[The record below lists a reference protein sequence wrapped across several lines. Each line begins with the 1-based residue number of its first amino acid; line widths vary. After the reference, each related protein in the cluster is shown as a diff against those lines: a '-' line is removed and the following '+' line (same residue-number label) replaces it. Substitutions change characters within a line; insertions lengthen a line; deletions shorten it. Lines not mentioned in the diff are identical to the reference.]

1 MKKVLILLLFGLI
14 LFGCNKNEQI
24 KPNLNNE
31 LKEIILENNYI
42 IVDVRTKEEYEIS
55 HVKDAI
61 LIPYDQINEKIS
73 LDKTKKILVYCASG
87 NRSSM
92 AYKSLTNLGYDVYDL
107 GAFDNITL
115 PKE

>member
-1 MKKVLILLLFGLI
+1 MRKILML
-14 LFGCNKNEQI
+14 
-24 KPNLNNE
+24 
-31 LKEIILENNYI
+31 IILCVCVIAVGCGSKKEESDLDKLLAQKEYI
-42 IVDVRTKEEYEIS
+42 IVDVRTKDEYEIS